1 MVVLCKLWNDD
12 AGVVLSSELVLILTI
27 LVIGM
32 IAGLS
37 ALQIS
42 VVQELGD
49 VAAAFGAISQ
59 SYSYGGVTSCCATTD
74 GSFFDDLG
82 DQCDVAD
89 TNSGSGGNAVD
100 PCQVVAGI
108 SAGNN

>member
-1 MVVLCKLWNDD
+1 MLKEFWMDE
-12 AGVVLSSELVLILTI
+12 AGVIISSELVLILTI

-32 IAGLS
+32 VAGLS
-37 ALQIS
+37 ALQTS

-49 VAAAFGAISQ
+49 VAAAFGALSQ

-82 DQCDVAD
+82 DQCDAAD
-89 TNSGSGGNAVD
+89 PGSTAGGNAVD
-100 PCQVVAGI
+100 PCQAVAGI